1 MSAAGVKV
9 ASSSGVKVAG
19 GRCGNDDFVV
29 KNGARHLDYDKV
41 RRYAFSM
48 QIDDEI
54 CAVLGAEACAESV
67 AWGPDD
73 DWITQTCLA
82 FRETKVQMEAAAGF
96 GGVRQAAD

>member
-1 MSAAGVKV
+1 MSELAPTQQEALLGMIY
-9 ASSSGVKVAG
+9 
-19 GRCGNDDFVV
+19 DDFVV

-54 CAVLGAEACAESV
+54 CAVLAAEACAESV
-67 AWGPDD
+67 AWAPDD

-82 FRETKVQMEAAAGF
+82 FRETKVQMEVAAK
-96 GGVRQAAD
+96 RADGLG